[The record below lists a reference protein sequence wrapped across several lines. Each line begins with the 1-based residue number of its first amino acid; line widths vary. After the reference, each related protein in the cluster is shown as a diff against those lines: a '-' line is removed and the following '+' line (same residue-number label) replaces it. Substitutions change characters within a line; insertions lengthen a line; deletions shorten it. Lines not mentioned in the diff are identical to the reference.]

1 MAYLISVNVG
11 TPTPTEHSSVPTTS
25 IDKRPVDGPVLVL
38 VPGPEG
44 TAPTGIAGDVVCD
57 LRVHGGP
64 DKAVYAYARED
75 LDRWAAELGRDLA
88 GGIFGENLTTSGL
101 DVTGAR
107 IGERWRVGGEA
118 LLEVCAPRIPC
129 RTFAAWLDESGWMRR
144 FTERAE
150 PGAYLRVLRPGSIR
164 AGDPIEVVHS
174 PAHDVTIG
182 VAFRALTA
190 EPALLPLLL
199 AADELPERTRA
210 KVRARLKQ

>member
-1 MAYLISVNVG
+1 MAYLISVNAG
-11 TPTPTEHSSVPTTS
+11 SPTPTDHSSVPTTG
-25 IDKRPVDGPVLVL
+25 IDKRPVDGPVLVT
-38 VPGPEG
+38 VPGPQG
-44 TAPTGIAGDVVCD
+44 TTPTGIAGDVICD
-57 LRVHGGP
+57 VRVHGGP

-75 LDRWAAELGRDLA
+75 LDRWATELGRELP

-107 IGERWRVGGEA
+107 IGERWRIGGEV

-129 RTFAAWLDESGWMRR
+129 RTFAAWLGESGWMRR

-150 PGAYLRVLRPGSIR
+150 PGAYLRVLRPGTIR
-164 AGDPIEVVHS
+164 AGDAIEVVHT

-190 EPALLPLLL
+190 EPELLPRLVGVE
-199 AADELPERTRA
+199 ELPERTKE
-210 KVRARLKQ
+210 KVLARLSQ